1 MSELMK
7 IKFRL
12 LGFALH
18 EKQSCMYRS
27 ITMKVVIVCNHVFSN
42 SLYEEFLVFF
52 SKRKE
57 LNDCV
62 GDRCLKFGRNLEY
75 TPTNNVLSLSA
86 LFTP

>member
-18 EKQSCMYRS
+18 EKQSC
-27 ITMKVVIVCNHVFSN
+27 IVCNHVFSN

-52 SKRKE
+52 FKRKE